1 MAPRHLSAVLAS
13 IMLLGASTTQAQES
27 LALEKG
33 CFTCHGNPPKK
44 NAPTFKQLATAYAKY
59 QGQSDAAARLANEL
73 TKGHIFG
80 GIKAHETLT
89 PESALLLIHWIIA
102 GAN

>member
-1 MAPRHLSAVLAS
+1 MAQRRLSATLAS
-13 IMLLGASTTQAQES
+13 ILLLSASAAQAQES

-33 CFTCHGNPPKK
+33 CYTCHGNPPKK
-44 NAPTFKQLATAYAKY
+44 NAPTFQQLATAYVKY
-59 QGQSDAAARLANEL
+59 QSQPDAAARLAKEL

-80 GIKAHETLT
+80 GINAHETLT
-89 PESALLLIHWIIA
+89 QESALLLIHWIIA